1 MERREREIKE
11 DGREKWR
18 KKERNGIERNCC
30 LANRALES
38 LAPIQVLPLQALLS
52 R

>member
-18 KKERNGIERNCC
+18 KKERNRIERNCC
-30 LANRALES
+30 LAQQSPRVTCPDPG
-38 LAPIQVLPLQALLS
+38 APPSGLT
-52 R
+52 